1 MLVDHIDLRVRDR
14 AKATAFYDSFL
25 SVLGAVKNDGGEFVT
40 WRIPD
45 QGSASN
51 EDPDNFG
58 ITEDPSHV
66 PGATR
71 IAFRSPSRDAVD
83 AVAEILRR
91 NGARNV
97 EMDDGIY
104 GDQVRSVFF
113 EDPDGNRLEVCF
125 GPY

>member
-1 MLVDHIDLRVRDR
+1 M
-14 AKATAFYDSFL
+14 
-25 SVLGAVKNDGGEFVT
+25 
-40 WRIPD
+40 
-45 QGSASN
+45 
-51 EDPDNFG
+51 
-58 ITEDPSHV
+58 